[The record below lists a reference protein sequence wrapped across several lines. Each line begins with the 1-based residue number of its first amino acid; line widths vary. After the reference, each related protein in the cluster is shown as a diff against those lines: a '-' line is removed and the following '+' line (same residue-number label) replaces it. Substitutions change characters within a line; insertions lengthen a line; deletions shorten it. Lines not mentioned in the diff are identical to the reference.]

1 MSVITHTSG
10 VDRYHSNH
18 PHSPSLCM
26 LFQRGRC
33 NAGQQC
39 NQIHVDRPYAAAIRQ
54 LLHTT
59 PLNNCCDEH
68 GDIASQDSKF
78 VAEFAH
84 TPFVELRSE
93 GYPSIR
99 LSRTKIGRTEFWA
112 RVHKG
117 RGKGLFFTPDRVC
130 TLHQRHQCTYGP
142 ECKNAHVCR
151 EFWQELVAT
160 GWGGLSPAQSPES
173 EESTGSTTPPTTDS
187 PAELPQK
194 SWDPSEVKAVIAHY
208 GSLLRAA
215 ATSLELLG
223 TEVAANQAPSNNE
236 IPVPIQS
243 KPRHIS
249 VPVEN
254 EALSRPLLNIPQ
266 WDNYEYPTTS
276 NQRAQEPTNY
286 DTTKLQFE
294 LARKLFG
301 DDFQFPLGS
310 IPDDLWALA
319 LPSGNCQ

>member
-1 MSVITHTSG
+1 MATPTSIFDLFQPRPEALPIIHPLFKSVGKLWVPLSVITHTSG

-39 NQIHVDRPYAAAIRQ
+39 NQIHVDRPYASAIRQ

-84 TPFVELRSE
+84 TPFVELRCE

-112 RVHKG
+112 RMHKG

-130 TLHQRHQCTYGP
+130 TLHQRHQCTFGP

-151 EFWQELVAT
+151 DFWQELVAT
-160 GWGGLSPAQSPES
+160 GWGGLSPVSDLEENAPVTPPESQSPIQVDKIWE
-173 EESTGSTTPPTTDS
+173 
-187 PAELPQK
+187 PQ
-194 SWDPSEVKAVIAHY
+194 DVKAFIAHY

-215 ATSLELLG
+215 AQSLEVLG
-223 TEVAANQAPSNNE
+223 NEMGAASNDHLHHLNNEFVAPSK
-236 IPVPIQS
+236 S
-243 KPRHIS
+243 LDIS
-249 VPVEN
+249 EPF
-254 EALSRPLLNIPQ
+254 SQPLLNIPQ
-266 WDNYEYPTTS
+266 WDTWTW
-276 NQRAQEPTNY
+276 NQQ
-286 DTTKLQFE
+286 L
-294 LARKLFG
+294 
-301 DDFQFPLGS
+301 
-310 IPDDLWALA
+310 DL
-319 LPSGNCQ
+319 